1 MSLTINNLI
10 VEVTRRCNMK
20 CEHCLRGNAQRLD
33 MSQEV
38 IGRLFDDVGYVSSI
52 TFTGGEPSLAVPV
65 IEKII
70 EAARMYRV
78 DIGNFFV
85 VTNGRTSKPVAKR
98 LALAL
103 LDLYS
108 TLCDHEEG
116 ITGLTVSGDA
126 YHDPDVKIPDVY
138 RGLSFFTEE
147 RHGPTSEEG
156 VIRTGRAE
164 FNGIGLREARKLGR
178 FEVDG
183 DVEADRPSVDTVYV
197 SANGNVV
204 NDCDCSYKDID
215 AQTRGNVLRETLTT
229 IVRRDYTP
237 DAE

>member
-20 CEHCLRGNAQRLD
+20 CVHCLRGNAQRVD

-52 TFTGGEPSLAVPV
+52 TFTGGEPTLAVPV

-85 VTNGRTSKPVAKR
+85 VTNGKTSKATSKR
-98 LALAL
+98 FALAL

-108 TLCDHEEG
+108 TLTDREEG
-116 ITGLTVSGDA
+116 ITGLTVSGDR
-126 YHDPDVKIPDVY
+126 YHDPDVKIPEVY

-147 RHGPTSEEG
+147 RHGPKSEEG
-156 VIRTGRAE
+156 VIKTGRAE
-164 FNGIGLREARKLGR
+164 FNGIGYREADKLGP
-178 FEVDG
+178 FG
-183 DVEADRPSVDTVYV
+183 DVDVYESGDTTVDTVYV
-197 SANGNVV
+197 AANGNVV
-204 NDCDCSYKDID
+204 SDCNNSYKDID
-215 AQTRGNVLRETLTT
+215 AQTRGNVLKETLTT
-229 IVRRDYTP
+229 IVRRDFHPVT
-237 DAE
+237 E